1 MKIFNRLNKMAFL
14 AFAGLVIGGC
24 GFFGDLF
31 GVVDSTK
38 GKLGEGQSVCNN
50 ISKRD
55 IFPRHY
61 GGNFSNVGR
70 FIGITDSA
78 QVEKMLGV
86 QIHYIEIKRSDKES
100 ICGFVMATNKDY
112 NSVKLTSQDIAML
125 EKALANSGEYKSYE
139 KSKDWQEAY
148 HTALKFLKYH
158 NKMDSLPNSSSGL
171 ITMQNFGKW
180 LWNIGILD
188 SDKIGQNIAMI
199 RFIHGKAQ
207 DENPYQGAFMSAVN
221 MRESL
226 QGLRNALSYNAK
238 HSNNCLRYGGD
249 KNSQSRC
256 SSYISE
262 IRAIKNYA
270 ESVLD

>member
-14 AFAGLVIGGC
+14 AFTGLVIGGC

-70 FIGITDSA
+70 FIGIANSS

-86 QIHYIEIKRSDKES
+86 QIHYIEIKRSEKES
-100 ICGFVMATNKDY
+100 VCGFVMATNKDY
-112 NSVKLTSQDIAML
+112 NGVKLTSQDITRL
-125 EKALANSGEYKSYE
+125 EKALVNSGEYKSYE

-221 MRESL
+221 THESL
-226 QGLRNALSYNAK
+226 QRLRNALSYNAK
-238 HSNNCLRYGGD
+238 NRNNCLRYGGD

-262 IRAIKNYA
+262 IRTIKNYA